1 MTKPNLIPYI
11 GKFLKCS
18 FFYNCLSG
26 NTCKNAK
33 PTETLVLYKHQRS
46 SCLTFDLSSKATH
59 IGLPYMYLSIF
70 FSEFTGL
77 FELKFH
83 MEYSEDTM

>member
-1 MTKPNLIPYI
+1 MKIV
-11 GKFLKCS
+11 
-18 FFYNCLSG
+18 
-26 NTCKNAK
+26 K

-46 SCLTFDLSSKATH
+46 SCLTFDLSSTATH
-59 IGLPYMYLSIF
+59 IGLTYLYLSIF

-83 MEYSEDTM
+83 IEYSVDKTI